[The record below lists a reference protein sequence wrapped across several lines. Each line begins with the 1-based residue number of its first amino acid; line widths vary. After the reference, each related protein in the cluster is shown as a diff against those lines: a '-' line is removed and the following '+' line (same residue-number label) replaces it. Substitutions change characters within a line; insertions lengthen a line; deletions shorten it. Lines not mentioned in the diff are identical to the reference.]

1 MKNILITIM
10 IAAFALTF
18 GEPHSFAPGK
28 GKKPVR
34 LQAAEGEEV
43 RVVVNTIKADKRE
56 QFEKFVF
63 EIFWPLGKKVTGD
76 ERKAFIATRV
86 LLPVKAND
94 DGTYTCLFLMDPVIK
109 DIDYQFTPLLRRF
122 YGAEKARE
130 YEQMFADS
138 AAKPQSGYTVK
149 QSRLF

>member
-1 MKNILITIM
+1 MKRAFIISLTTI
-10 IAAFALTF
+10 ALMLGAT
-18 GEPHSFAPGK
+18 HSFAPGK

-34 LQAAEGEEV
+34 VQAAEGEEV

-63 EIFWPLGKKVTGD
+63 EIFWPLGKKVTGV

-86 LLPVKAND
+86 LQN
-94 DGTYTCLFLMDPVIK
+94 
-109 DIDYQFTPLLRRF
+109 
-122 YGAEKARE
+122 
-130 YEQMFADS
+130 
-138 AAKPQSGYTVK
+138 GYTVK